1 MLAVDSSQQRLV
13 PDWRPV
19 PLQGPRW
26 GLGPS
31 QDPSGGGG
39 SCLLPPSERAQREG
53 AQVGAGGTTGGQV
66 FKRVGWEWVA
76 EEVRFVGA
84 TNLQATW
91 MGLWHLFTKGT
102 IGLSPR
108 QTKKTMG
115 VRSHR
120 CSPFFDLKP
129 WAS

>member
-1 MLAVDSSQQRLV
+1 M
-13 PDWRPV
+13 
-19 PLQGPRW
+19 
-26 GLGPS
+26 
-31 QDPSGGGG
+31 
-39 SCLLPPSERAQREG
+39 
-53 AQVGAGGTTGGQV
+53 GAGGTTGGQV